1 MQRLSATMLRLA
13 RIGWDFRQPEL
24 QVGNLEV
31 VQETVERYE
40 PLAEKEG
47 MALLLEGGR
56 EISISS
62 QEGSG
67 TTVRIELR
75 ETQITIRFFREDLRS
90 DNSFS

>member
-56 EISISS
+56 EHLY
-62 QEGSG
+62 QLARRKRNDRQDRAARNPNNN
-67 TTVRIELR
+67 TVFPRR
-75 ETQITIRFFREDLRS
+75 P
-90 DNSFS
+90 